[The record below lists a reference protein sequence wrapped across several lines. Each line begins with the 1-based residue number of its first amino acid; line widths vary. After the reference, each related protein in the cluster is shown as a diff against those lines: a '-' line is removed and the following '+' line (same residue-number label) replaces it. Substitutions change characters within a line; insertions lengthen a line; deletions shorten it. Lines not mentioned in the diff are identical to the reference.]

1 MSCHRHVAR
10 RSAHPV
16 AIANSIAGAAGA
28 FCCIALTSL
37 SAIAQDDP
45 SALLRSMAGTWTV
58 EQRMWTAPGAE
69 PTTLPRATAERR
81 LVDGKF
87 LEESMR
93 PVGLAPGSPG
103 FFTRTAVFNYNSVN
117 GNYEYFSID
126 TRAPQAMNET
136 GPTLPRAVG
145 SSEVRLSGGTFV
157 APEWGAA
164 KNVRFKYRLTI
175 GAVDDDRQVVKLYLT
190 PQSGMPSKE
199 FTGFEYVYVRSP

>member
-1 MSCHRHVAR
+1 MSSHRHVAHR
-10 RSAHPV
+10 PPCQIGV
-16 AIANSIAGAAGA
+16 ASLIVASAGALLGV
-28 FCCIALTSL
+28 ALTPL
-37 SAIAQDDP
+37 SVMAQDAP
-45 SALLRSMAGTWTV
+45 SALLQSMAGTWTV
-58 EQRMWTAPGAE
+58 EQRMWAGPGAE
-69 PTTLPRATAERR
+69 ATTLPAAIAERR

-103 FFTRTAVFNYNSVN
+103 SFTRTAVFNYNGVSKK
-117 GNYEYFSID
+117 YEYFSID

-145 SSEVRLSGGTFV
+145 SSEIRLSGGTFM
-157 APEWGAA
+157 APEWGPA

-175 GAVDDDRQVVKLYLT
+175 GAVDNNRQVVKLYLT
-190 PQSGMPSKE
+190 PQSGMPPQE

>member
-1 MSCHRHVAR
+1 MSRHRHAAR
-10 RSAHPV
+10 CLAHSV
-16 AIANSIAGAAGA
+16 GISKLTVISAGA
-28 FCCIALTSL
+28 FMGIALIPL
-37 SAIAQDDP
+37 SVMAQDDP

-58 EQRMWTAPGAE
+58 EQRMWAAPGAE
-69 PTTLPRATAERR
+69 ATSLPAAIAERR

-87 LEESMR
+87 LEESMS

-117 GNYEYFSID
+117 KKYEYFSID

-136 GPTLPRAVG
+136 GPTFSRAVG
-145 SSEVRLSGGTFV
+145 PSEIRLSGGTFV
-157 APEWGAA
+157 APEWGPA

-175 GAVDDDRQVVKLYLT
+175 GAVDDNRQVVKLYLT
-190 PQSGMPSKE
+190 PQSGVPPKE